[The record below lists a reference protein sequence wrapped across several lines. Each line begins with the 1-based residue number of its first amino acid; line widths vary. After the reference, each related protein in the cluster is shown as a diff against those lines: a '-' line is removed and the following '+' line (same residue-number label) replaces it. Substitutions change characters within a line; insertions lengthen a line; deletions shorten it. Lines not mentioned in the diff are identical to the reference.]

1 MSEKASASSTGA
13 SSSSGSAHHRQHNQ
27 GNQERKYTVEQKAA
41 VLRIRRCSP
50 TAFYEILELQKT
62 CTDAEIKKAYRKQ
75 SLLTHPDKNG
85 HEHADEAFKMVARAF
100 SVLGDKEKREKFDR
114 FGTDPDNRFS
124 SAGGGGAGGPGGNP
138 FAGFARRA
146 ASGGAGGPGFGGG
159 GMWEEEI
166 SPEEMFARFFGGG
179 GFNTGGFGGGES
191 SSSASSSQQQDEFRD
206 CAREERHE
214 RTMRE
219 WEEERRARQNQTC
232 TLNRER
238 FANMRGRRR
247 RPHPRPR
254 AAFDGGPQF
263 FFNFPGGAGVRVHQ
277 FGGARPRGRPRN
289 PGQPGQPEEEASIFS
304 TLVGLLPILLL
315 FIFPII
321 SSLFADSGPK
331 LPTIIVDNP
340 EPPYTMQRM
349 MPQTSTRY
357 FLDPKE
363 VAGWTTQKLNQLDK
377 QAEVQFVQNLGNK
390 CEQERATRAKLEDE
404 AQGWFKPDPAKM
416 AIAQSYPMPAC
427 QRLRSMNAR

>member
-1 MSEKASASSTGA
+1 QPSASSTGA
-13 SSSSGSAHHRQHNQ
+13 SSSSGSAHNRQHNQ

-100 SVLGDKEKREKFDR
+100 SVLGDKEKRDKFDR
-114 FGTDPDNRFS
+114 FGTDPDNRFA
-124 SAGGGGAGGPGGNP
+124 SAGGGAGGAAGNP
-138 FAGFARRA
+138 FAGFGRRA

-166 SPEEMFARFFGGG
+166 SPEEMFQRFFGGG
-179 GFNTGGFGGGES
+179 GFNVNGFGG
-191 SSSASSSQQQDEFRD
+191 
-206 CAREERHE
+206 
-214 RTMRE
+214 
-219 WEEERRARQNQTC
+219 
-232 TLNRER
+232 
-238 FANMRGRRR
+238 
-247 RPHPRPR
+247 
-254 AAFDGGPQF
+254 AAFDAGPQF
-263 FFNFPGGAGVRVHQ
+263 FFNLGGPGVRVHQ

-289 PGQPGQPEEEASIFS
+289 PTQPGQPEEEPSIFN
-304 TLVGLLPILLL
+304 TLIGLLPILLL
-315 FIFPII
+315 FIFPIL

-377 QAEVQFVQNLGNK
+377 QAEVQFVNNLGTK
-390 CEQERATRAKLEDE
+390 CEQERANRAKLEDE
-404 AQGWFKPDPAKM
+404 AQGWFKADPAKM
-416 AIAQSYPMPAC
+416 AIAQAYPMPAC
-427 QRLRSMNAR
+427 QRLRSMNVRI